1 MKKRFDLFVIIL
13 SVGWLLTLSAC
24 SDDDGSA
31 GGDEREYKGIPLVI
45 LDTDMG
51 SSTDDCLPCSCS
63 IATSKRGT
71 VGCSAWWLTAKV
83 RTVLPVL
90 MC

>member
-13 SVGWLLTLSAC
+13 SVGWLLALSAC
-24 SDDDGSA
+24 SDDDGPA

-51 SSTDDCLPCSCS
+51 SSTDDLFALQLLHRYEQEGYCRLLGVVVD
-63 IATSKRGT
+63 REG
-71 VGCSAWWLTAKV
+71 
-83 RTVLPVL
+83 
-90 MC
+90 